1 MSITRSQRLKPWLAR
16 LALLALAPAL
26 ALVLG
31 ACMLV
36 LEYRTQYA
44 ARYIGAYLLR
54 HNADRQPRGALWQGI
69 LASRR
74 ARLALAD
81 SSADLAPQSAPDP
94 VLQHRYSLQH
104 HGPHAVLLRVQ
115 RRQQSLQLDGPAPEV
130 LRELA
135 RSLQVYER
143 GRALLARAELP
154 ADPLYIHALIGAQI
168 ALEDGALFTQLH
180 RRLLAL
186 DAVEAW
192 TFLRMDTDEKAYWRT
207 LLDPYLQAAST
218 AADLEVAPVVRQA
231 LGEIVQS
238 RQDSLRRDEI
248 DRLLRCWDTVSGFEI
263 RLNRG
268 ADQFA
273 GYALLPGELPTAFS
287 LPTPLVAEQLKL
299 SDTAVGR

>member
-1 MSITRSQRLKPWLAR
+1 MNSCETLDREQLANHQFAR
-16 LALLALAPAL
+16 LQALLGP
-26 ALVLG
+26 V
-31 ACMLV
+31 
-36 LEYRTQYA
+36 
-44 ARYIGAYLLR
+44 
-54 HNADRQPRGALWQGI
+54 
-69 LASRR
+69 LASNAFYR
-74 ARLALAD
+74 AKFKAVGVSCPEDIPDFAAFSRL
-81 SSADLAPQSAPDP
+81 PMTT
-94 VLQHRYSLQH
+94 
-104 HGPHAVLLRVQ
+104 
-115 RRQQSLQLDGPAPEV
+115 
-130 LRELA
+130 
-135 RSLQVYER
+135 
-143 GRALLARAELP
+143 RAELS

-192 TFLRMDTDEKAYWRT
+192 TFLRMDATEKAYWRAQ
-207 LLDPYLQAAST
+207 LDPYLQAAST
-218 AADLEVAPVVRQA
+218 TADLEVAPVVSQA

-238 RQDSLRRDEI
+238 RQDSLRHDEI